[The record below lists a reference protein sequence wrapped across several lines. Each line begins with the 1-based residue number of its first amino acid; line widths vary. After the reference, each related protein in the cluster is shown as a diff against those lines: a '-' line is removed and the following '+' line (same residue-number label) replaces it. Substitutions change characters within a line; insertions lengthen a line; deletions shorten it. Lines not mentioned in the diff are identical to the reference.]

1 MKELLELIE
10 NLAGISITACD
21 SGDVIVSC
29 CSLSFDTSS
38 HFVQRLE
45 KHLKSSHH
53 TKTVLVATSGKLAL
67 RYNLGVVGVLN
78 ALTGGPGSTL
88 VKKVVR
94 PGISVLNFYNK
105 SNITEHLAAAKGNN

>member
-1 MKELLELIE
+1 MVRNVIRRGQSK
-10 NLAGISITACD
+10 GIHNT
-21 SGDVIVSC
+21 
-29 CSLSFDTSS
+29 
-38 HFVQRLE
+38 R
-45 KHLKSSHH
+45 HLDP
-53 TKTVLVATSGKLAL
+53 VLVATSGKLAL